1 MRSKAVNAAKQK
13 YRKSNGKGLLRRMYP
28 GLSREQA
35 ALAVRQRIMVDRL
48 RKAAKSR
55 ERRR

>member
-1 MRSKAVNAAKQK
+1 VNAAKQK

-28 GLSREQA
+28 GLSPEQA
-35 ALAVRQRIMVDRL
+35 ASMVRQRIMVEQL

-55 ERRR
+55 KRRR